1 MKKILLTALALCA
14 LCGCTKEPSLV
25 NIEEIME
32 EVLAE
37 MDYWGVDEDSLLSDE
52 ETTDGDT
59 LTGDAD
65 DLLTDE

>member
-14 LCGCTKEPSLV
+14 LCGCTKEPSMV
-25 NIEEIME
+25 NIDEIME

-37 MDYWGVDEDSLLSDE
+37 MDFFGADEDSLLSDE
-52 ETTDGDT
+52 ETTDGDI

>member
-25 NIEEIME
+25 NIDEIME
-32 EVLAE
+32 AVLAE
-37 MDYWGVDEDSLLSDE
+37 MDYWGADEDTLLSDE
-52 ETTDGDT
+52 ETTDGDI